1 MARNKS
7 KSRQAA
13 LGLHSSNGAAPS
25 GSKKRAL
32 PPLPSAKRARQ
43 EVGEVQERAREVK
56 AGATNELELGHE
68 VLAQQ
73 AEEAQ
78 SGIDGEEQELPGG
91 VLVEE
96 LETTTETLLRLVGCA
111 DRIAGRD
118 FRAFRSALHQFHTAH
133 SLATGLSTS
142 LPSRI
147 SSALGSGRWL
157 DARVALVEMRLR
169 GQKPRLGALQ
179 RWVRECDAAAGGKQ
193 EGEEE
198 EVWKTLEEIMR
209 TVDPSVDRQTGE
221 EEIVQNRK
229 GVRRMK
235 EWGSKKAREQRDL
248 WEELQN
254 GSLLSN
260 ESLEEL
266 RAPFQVLETVPGAAR
281 KPPNAYPCILYH
293 SPVQHPLISLPTP
306 AEPAT
311 GAPHPFV
318 PGLSLLENV
327 LSPTEAHTI
336 IKMAEARG
344 LEPDEPLGREGGAS
358 TLAHNLVWIIPED
371 YHSAFYARIAHLLPA
386 ELAGSKLAGI
396 NRRWRIYRYRP
407 GALYRPHVDGAW
419 PASSVSYPA
428 SGASGAASYVYD
440 SDPLL
445 YSRLTLLLY
454 LNDGFTG
461 GHTTYFLP
469 ATDTQGVLAYP
480 LRPTTGG
487 AAVFPHGNAD
497 GSLLH
502 EGSGV
507 GQGAKWVV
515 RTEVLYA
522 VGRDGRGGA
531 DK

>member
-1 MARNKS
+1 
-7 KSRQAA
+7 
-13 LGLHSSNGAAPS
+13 
-25 GSKKRAL
+25 
-32 PPLPSAKRARQ
+32 
-43 EVGEVQERAREVK
+43 
-56 AGATNELELGHE
+56 
-68 VLAQQ
+68 
-73 AEEAQ
+73 
-78 SGIDGEEQELPGG
+78 
-91 VLVEE
+91 
-96 LETTTETLLRLVGCA
+96 
-111 DRIAGRD
+111 
-118 FRAFRSALHQFHTAH
+118 
-133 SLATGLSTS
+133 
-142 LPSRI
+142 
-147 SSALGSGRWL
+147 
-157 DARVALVEMRLR
+157 MRLR

-254 GSLLSN
+254 GSLLCESAAAHACPCIAHSLAAN

-358 TLAHNLVWIIPED
+358 TLAHNLVWCVNAPPAPMQSECTLAHLLSLRIIPED

-396 NRRWRIYRYRP
+396 NRRWRIYRCVSPRST
-407 GALYRPHVDGAW
+407 AD
-419 PASSVSYPA
+419 SSCKRR
-428 SGASGAASYVYD
+428 
-440 SDPLL
+440 
-445 YSRLTLLLY
+445 SR
-454 LNDGFTG
+454 
-461 GHTTYFLP
+461 
-469 ATDTQGVLAYP
+469 
-480 LRPTTGG
+480 
-487 AAVFPHGNAD
+487 
-497 GSLLH
+497 
-502 EGSGV
+502 
-507 GQGAKWVV
+507 
-515 RTEVLYA
+515 
-522 VGRDGRGGA
+522 
-531 DK
+531 